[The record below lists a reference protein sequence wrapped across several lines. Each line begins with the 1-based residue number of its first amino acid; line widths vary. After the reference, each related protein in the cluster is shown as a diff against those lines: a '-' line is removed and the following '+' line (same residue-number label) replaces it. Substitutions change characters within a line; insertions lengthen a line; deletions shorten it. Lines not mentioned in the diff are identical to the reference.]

1 MFMEVKNF
9 EALKEAMKE
18 LCDFLAESDVPEDS
32 VFDSKLVVSELVSNV
47 LQHSDGVASLE
58 SEIRGEFIELKVRSS
73 VRFCPPEE
81 SRCSEVYAESGRGL
95 FIVDNVC
102 TERSFTEDGGIK
114 VLIKISA
121 GPLCPTRTEGA
132 VSGKRAL
139 FALSAGKEVK
149 NNFGRRWL
157 WTF

>member
-58 SEIRGEFIELKVRSS
+58 SEIRGEFIEL
-73 VRFCPPEE
+73 F
-81 SRCSEVYAESGRGL
+81 
-95 FIVDNVC
+95 
-102 TERSFTEDGGIK
+102 
-114 VLIKISA
+114 
-121 GPLCPTRTEGA
+121 GA
-132 VSGKRAL
+132 VLPARGKPLFGGLCGKRPRAVYC
-139 FALSAGKEVK
+139 G
-149 NNFGRRWL
+149 
-157 WTF
+157 

>member
-1 MFMEVKNF
+1 MEVKNF

-102 TERSFTEDGGIK
+102 TGAFVYGGRRDQSVDK
-114 VLIKISA
+114 NF
-121 GPLCPTRTEGA
+121 GQG
-132 VSGKRAL
+132 
-139 FALSAGKEVK
+139 LSA
-149 NNFGRRWL
+149 RRGL
-157 WTF
+157 KAPFLGNARFLLFRREKR

>member
-58 SEIRGEFIELKVRSS
+58 REIRGEFIELKVRSS

-114 VLIKISA
+114 VLIKIS
-121 GPLCPTRTEGA
+121 G
-132 VSGKRAL
+132 RASL
-139 FALSAGKEVK
+139 PDED
-149 NNFGRRWL
+149 
-157 WTF
+157 

>member
-18 LCDFLAESDVPEDS
+18 LCDFLAESDVPE
-32 VFDSKLVVSELVSNV
+32 VSELVSNV

-114 VLIKISA
+114 VLIKIS
-121 GPLCPTRTEGA
+121 G
-132 VSGKRAL
+132 RASL
-139 FALSAGKEVK
+139 PDED
-149 NNFGRRWL
+149 
-157 WTF
+157 

>member
-58 SEIRGEFIELKVRSS
+58 SEILGEFIELKVRSS

-102 TERSFTEDGGIK
+102 TERSFTEDGGI
-114 VLIKISA
+114 
-121 GPLCPTRTEGA
+121 
-132 VSGKRAL
+132 
-139 FALSAGKEVK
+139 
-149 NNFGRRWL
+149 
-157 WTF
+157 

>member
-81 SRCSEVYAESGRGL
+81 SRCSEVYAEMHGAFVYGGRRDQSVDKNFGQGLSARRGL
-95 FIVDNVC
+95 KAPFLGNA
-102 TERSFTEDGGIK
+102 RF
-114 VLIKISA
+114 
-121 GPLCPTRTEGA
+121 
-132 VSGKRAL
+132 